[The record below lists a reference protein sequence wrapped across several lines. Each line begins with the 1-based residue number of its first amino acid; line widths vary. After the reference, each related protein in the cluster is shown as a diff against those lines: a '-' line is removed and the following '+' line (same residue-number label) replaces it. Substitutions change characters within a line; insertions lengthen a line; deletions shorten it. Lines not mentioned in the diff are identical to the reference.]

1 MLRFVAIALHACRN
15 PRSEFD
21 HGPIR
26 LRDQTTGLSMRRLW
40 QAGLVILLAVLLGVA
55 IWWLVH
61 RPVAAAE
68 LSVSGKA
75 DLRQID
81 LALQ

>member
-1 MLRFVAIALHACRN
+1 
-15 PRSEFD
+15 
-21 HGPIR
+21 
-26 LRDQTTGLSMRRLW
+26 MRRLW
-40 QAGLVILLAVLLGVA
+40 QAGLVIVLAVLLGVA